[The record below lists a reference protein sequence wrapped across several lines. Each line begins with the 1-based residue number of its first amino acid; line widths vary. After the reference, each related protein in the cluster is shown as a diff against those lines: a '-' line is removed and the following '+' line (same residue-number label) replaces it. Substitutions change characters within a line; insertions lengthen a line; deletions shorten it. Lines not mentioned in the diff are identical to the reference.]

1 MSPRHSRAAAAP
13 AAAVVLPFAA
23 GYFLSYFFRSVNAV
37 ISPDLVAEFSLSA
50 AQLGL
55 LTSAYF
61 LAFAAFQLPLGVLL
75 DHFGPRRTN
84 AALLV
89 VAGLGALLFGTANDG
104 ASLLAGR
111 ALIGL
116 GVSGCLMSSIKAF
129 TVWFPIEQL
138 PGRIGWV
145 MFAGGLGALV
155 ATAPVEAALSI
166 TNWRGVFVAL
176 GCMSFAVSAAI
187 FALVPERDAGAC
199 AETLA
204 QQISGVAGVFG
215 SAIFW
220 KIAAASTLF
229 QALNMAVQGLWAA
242 PWLADVARL
251 GRADVAMNLLALG
264 AATMCGFLF
273 WGAAAARLARRGIS
287 PMTVFVFATGVFL
300 CVQSLLV
307 IGVSAGPML
316 LWAAFGFF
324 GTSGSLAF
332 TVLSRS
338 FPAALTG
345 RANTAL
351 NLLVFLAAF
360 GVQWL
365 FGAIVNLWP
374 DPTGGYLAEGYRAA
388 FACFFALELPAFV
401 WLLRSGAFAAS
412 LPGGLR

>member
-1 MSPRHSRAAAAP
+1 MP

-55 LTSAYF
+55 LTAAYF
-61 LAFAAFQLPLGVLL
+61 LAFAAFQLPLGLLL
-75 DHFGPRRTN
+75 DRFGPRRTN
-84 AALLV
+84 AALLL
-89 VAGLGALLFGTANDG
+89 VAGFGALTFSAATNG

-129 TVWFPIEQL
+129 TIWFPIEQL
-138 PGRIGWV
+138 PARVGWV

-155 ATAPVEAALSI
+155 ATAPVEAAL
-166 TNWRGVFVAL
+166 TLTDWRGVFIVL
-176 GCMSFAVSAAI
+176 GCLSLAASAAI
-187 FALVPERDAGAC
+187 FAVVPERPTGSRGD
-199 AETLA
+199 TFA
-204 QQISGVAGVFG
+204 QQISGVAGIFR

-251 GRADVAMNLLALG
+251 ERAEVAMNLLALG

-273 WGAAAARLARRGIS
+273 WGAAAARLARRGVA

-307 IGVSAGPML
+307 VGAIPGPML

-338 FPAALTG
+338 FAPELTG

-360 GVQWL
+360 SAQWL
-365 FGAIVNLWP
+365 FGAIVNFWP
-374 DPTGGYLAEGYRAA
+374 DGSGGYRAEGYRAA
-388 FACFFALELPAFV
+388 FAFFLALELPAYA
-401 WLLRSGAFAAS
+401 WLVRSVGFNAGRRGDLS
-412 LPGGLR
+412 

>member
-1 MSPRHSRAAAAP
+1 VSLRRAEAGAAP
-13 AAAVVLPFAA
+13 VAAVILPFAA

-55 LTSAYF
+55 LTAAYF
-61 LAFAAFQLPLGVLL
+61 LAFAAFQIPLGLLL
-75 DHFGPRRTN
+75 DRFGPRRTN
-84 AALLV
+84 SALLV
-89 VAGLGALLFGTANDG
+89 VAGSGALLFGVAENTAT
-104 ASLLAGR
+104 LLAGR

-129 TVWFPIEQL
+129 TIWFPIEQL
-138 PGRIGWV
+138 PSRVGWV

-155 ATAPVEAALSI
+155 ATAPVEAAL
-166 TNWRGVFVAL
+166 TLTDWRGVFITL
-176 GCMSFAVSAAI
+176 GCASFAASAAI
-187 FALVPERDAGAC
+187 FLLVPEREAGAR

-204 QQISGVAGVFG
+204 QQVSGLAGIFG
-215 SAIFW
+215 SATFW
-220 KIAAASTLF
+220 KVAAASTLF
-229 QALNMAVQGLWAA
+229 QALNMAIQGLWAA

-251 GRADVAMNLLALG
+251 ERAGVAMNLLALG

-273 WGAAAARLARRGIS
+273 WGAAAARLARRGIP
-287 PMTVFVFATGVFL
+287 PMSVFVFATGLFL
-300 CVQSLLV
+300 CVQLLLV
-307 IGVSAGPML
+307 IGVTAVPTL
-316 LWAAFGFF
+316 LWTAFGFF

-360 GVQWL
+360 AAQWL
-365 FGAIVNLWP
+365 FGAIVDLWP
-374 DPTGGYLAEGYRAA
+374 DPSGGYLAEGYSAA
-388 FACFFALELPAFV
+388 FGFFFVLEMGAFV
-401 WLLRSGAFAAS
+401 WLLRASPIGAG
-412 LPGGLR
+412 PRGDLR